1 MNDKKRKTDK
11 TKFKKFTARI
21 KKLVQKHPADIADEL
36 EDLPEEAALKILR
49 QLPREIEVDSL
60 EEMEPT
66 NSAELLGDLGIKEAA
81 LILERMAPDNAADLL
96 EELTDQKQKALL
108 EEMSIKASQVLSTL
122 LAYPEDT
129 AGTIMSPEVISLSK
143 DMTAEEAIGE
153 LRRKAEKAETIYY
166 VYVTDQDKRLLGVLS
181 LRNLTLA
188 PPNRKLEDI
197 LNPEVHTLQAG
208 MDKEEVARLFDK
220 YDYLTLPVVDDQNHL
235 LGVVT
240 VDDIIDVIQDEV
252 TEDIHGMVGVSGEER
267 VFSPW
272 TFSFKK
278 RLPWLYINLATAIA
292 ASLVVGAFES
302 TIDKL
307 TALAV
312 FMPVVAGMGGNA
324 GAQALAV
331 TVRGLALGEI
341 DPQEGKKALMKEVA
355 VGSLNG
361 IAIGVVVG
369 ILAYLWQGRFFLG
382 IVAGIAMLL
391 TLIMAGIAGVAIPLG
406 LKALGQDP
414 ALASTIFLTTVTDI
428 MGFFFFLGLA
438 AVFINYLV

>member
-1 MNDKKRKTDK
+1 MDKGKRNTNK

-36 EDLPEEAALKILR
+36 EDLPEETALKILR

-60 EEMEPT
+60 EEMEPKD
-66 NSAELLGDLGIKEAA
+66 SAELLGDLGIEEAA
-81 LILERMAPDNAADLL
+81 KILEKMAPDNAADLL
-96 EELTDQKQKALL
+96 EELTHHKQEALL
-108 EEMSIKASQVLSTL
+108 DAMKIKASQVLSTL

-129 AGTIMSPEVISLSK
+129 AGTIMSPEVISLPK
-143 DMTAEEAIGE
+143 DMSAEEAIEE
-153 LRRKAEKAETIYY
+153 LRRKAEKAETINY
-166 VYVTDQDKRLLGVLS
+166 VYVTDQKERLLGVLS

-188 PPNRKLEDI
+188 SPDTKLEDI
-197 LNPEVHTLQAG
+197 LNPEVHTLQAD
-208 MDKEEVARLFDK
+208 MDREEVARLFDK
-220 YDYLTLPVVDDQNHL
+220 YDYLALPVVDDENHL

-240 VDDIIDVIQDEV
+240 VDDIIDVIQEEV
-252 TEDIHGMVGVSGEER
+252 TEDIHGMVGVSGEES

-278 RLPWLYINLATAIA
+278 RLPWLYINLATAFIA
-292 ASLVVGAFES
+292 ASVVGAFQN

-307 TALAV
+307 TTLAV

-341 DPQEGKKALMKEVA
+341 DPQQGKKALIKEVT
-355 VGSLNG
+355 VGCLNG

-369 ILAYLWQGRFFLG
+369 ILAFVWQGRFFLG
-382 IVAGIAMLL
+382 VVAGVAMLL
-391 TLIMAGIAGVAIPLG
+391 NLIMAGIAGVVIPLG

-414 ALASTIFLTTVTDI
+414 ALASSIFVTTVTDI
-428 MGFFFFLGLA
+428 MGFLFFLGLA
-438 AVFINYLV
+438 TVFINYLV

>member
-1 MNDKKRKTDK
+1 MNEGKRNSDK
-11 TKFKKFTARI
+11 TKFKRFTTRI

-60 EEMEPT
+60 EEMEPKD
-66 NSAELLGDLGIKEAA
+66 SAELLGNLGIKEAA
-81 LILERMAPDNAADLL
+81 KILERMAPDNAADLL
-96 EELTDQKQKALL
+96 EELTNQEQKALL
-108 EEMSIKASQVLSTL
+108 DAMKIKASQVLSTL

-129 AGTIMSPEVISLSK
+129 AGTIMSPEVISLPK
-143 DMTAEEAIGE
+143 DMSAENAIEE
-153 LRRKAEKAETIYY
+153 LRKRAERAETIYY
-166 VYVTDQDKRLLGVLS
+166 AYVTDEEEKLLGVLS
-181 LRNLTLA
+181 LRNLILA
-188 PPNRKLEDI
+188 SPGTKLEDI
-197 LNPEVHTLQAG
+197 LNPEVHTLRAN
-208 MDKEEVARLFDK
+208 MDKEEVAQLFDK
-220 YDYLTLPVVDDQNHL
+220 YDYRALPVVDDDNHL

-278 RLPWLYINLATAIA
+278 RLPWLYINLATALIA
-292 ASLVVGAFES
+292 ASVVGAFQNA
-302 TIDKL
+302 IDKL
-307 TALAV
+307 ATLAV
-312 FMPVVAGMGGNA
+312 YMTVVAGMGGNA

-341 DPQEGKKALMKEVA
+341 DPKEGRKALIKEVT

-369 ILAYLWQGRFFLG
+369 ILAYLWHGGFFLG
-382 IVAGIAMLL
+382 LVAGTATLL
-391 TLIMAGIAGVAIPLG
+391 NLIMAGIAGVAIPLG

-414 ALASTIFLTTVTDI
+414 ALASTIFLTTVTDV
-428 MGFFFFLGLA
+428 MGFLFCLGLA
-438 AVFINYLV
+438 TVFINYLA